1 MMYLNY
7 LVAFLWILSVIV
19 LLWFGNRF
27 IFRLLDK
34 SVSWLKYTA
43 RRFFLQL
50 MLSCIYSLACI
61 NLSYYLFK
69 ITSTVTPPDLA
80 QILVLNIYGLL
91 FIIPV
96 LSVNFG
102 IYFMMQWKKEH
113 IKSDQLKQ
121 ENLNSQ
127 LEALRMHIDPHFLF
141 NNLNVLSTLIEENS
155 RDAQFFLERFAD
167 VYRYVLQY
175 KKEEL
180 VALNTEITFIRSY
193 VFLLKKRFEEQCIID
208 IDIPGDLPD
217 TMCIPP
223 LSLQMLVENAIK
235 HNKISLKSPL
245 MIGIFIEH
253 GTTLV
258 VRNNYQPKPNSES
271 KLANTGLENI
281 SKRYKYLSD
290 SAITV
295 VRDENSFVVK
305 LPLLELED

>member
-1 MMYLNY
+1 MYQNY
-7 LVAFLWILSVIV
+7 IVAFLWILTVIV

-27 IFRLLDK
+27 IFRFLDRRI
-34 SVSWLKYTA
+34 SWFKYA
-43 RRFFLQL
+43 AKRFFLQL
-50 MLSCIYSLACI
+50 ILSCIYSLACI

-113 IKSDQLKQ
+113 LQSDQLKQ
-121 ENLNSQ
+121 ESLNSQ

-141 NNLNVLSTLIEENS
+141 NNLNVLSALIEKNS
-155 RDAQFFLERFAD
+155 RDAQLFLERFAD

-175 KKEEL
+175 KREEL
-180 VALNTEITFIRSY
+180 VPLNTEIAFIKSY
-193 VFLLKKRFEEQCIID
+193 VFLLKKRFEEKCVVEIA
-208 IDIPGDLPD
+208 IPDDLPD
-217 TMCIPP
+217 TLCIPP

-235 HNKISLKSPL
+235 HNKIAEQSPL
-245 MIGIFIEH
+245 VIRVFIED
-253 GTTLV
+253 GKTLV
-258 VRNNYQPKPNSES
+258 VQNNYQPKQQAES
-271 KLANTGLENI
+271 TLANTGLENI
-281 SKRYKYLSD
+281 RKRYRYLSD
-290 SAITV
+290 HTISV
-295 VRDENSFVVK
+295 MQDEHLFIVK